1 MLNKNIKRKFML
13 PTMSIKVKTLNMKK
27 QGSRIEEK
35 RELFVPP
42 FAKLV
47 FFLFFFFFF
56 GSVSLQV
63 KLTVFPV
70 QKKENVLD

>member
-1 MLNKNIKRKFML
+1 
-13 PTMSIKVKTLNMKK
+13 MSINIPINGAG

-47 FFLFFFFFF
+47 FFLFFFFF